1 VSSHITS
8 RLYFIPERG
17 DPEESGPATHHGD
30 RCNKGA
36 VHVNMGKDKIHSL
49 PLNLSAQFII
59 ERNW

>member
-1 VSSHITS
+1 VSSHVTS

-17 DPEESGPATHHGD
+17 DPEESGQATRRD
-30 RCNKGA
+30 RCNKRA